1 MGPKHRSSQHVA
13 CRRERGLQG
22 LARAPLCFKWFAE
35 GKWPKARP
43 STILCWPVLCGLP
56 KGTGPTR
63 PGPSATHVVPR
74 HWPNR
79 PGPSRPGRSVRCRVW
94 EVGLEGLAQPAQ
106 CSREASRGRG
116 HTDHAR
122 AALFYPTWACRR
134 EVANSGPP
142 ERPYAHQPCQQP
154 SQKNG
159 ESIGGWEGG

>member
-1 MGPKHRSSQHVA
+1 MFLGLSGRTNGVQG
-13 CRRERGLQG
+13 CFRGLSWDQSTG
-22 LARAPLCFKWFAE
+22 PPSMWLAE
-35 GKWPKARP
+35 GN
-43 STILCWPVLCGLP
+43 
-56 KGTGPTR
+56 GPTR
-63 PGPSATHVVPR
+63 PGPSATLVVPR

-134 EVANSGPP
+134 EGARIGHARAPIRPSAMSAAVP
-142 ERPYAHQPCQQP
+142 EKWR
-154 SQKNG
+154 
-159 ESIGGWEGG
+159 ELRRVGGWLKIDTRTLSLNVSSRKWL